1 MIWQTFFALQCKR
14 LYDNYEFTY
23 GMFSE
28 SDKLQAKLYAQAQ
41 IDLDHL
47 ADAARRNG
55 YAYGDIQ
62 FYSRMFKRK
71 LFTHYY
77 SRVKQLA

>member
-1 MIWQTFFALQCKR
+1 
-14 LYDNYEFTY
+14 
-23 GMFSE
+23 MFSE

-41 IDLDHL
+41 NDLDHL

-55 YAYGDIQ
+55 YSHGDIQ

>member
-1 MIWQTFFALQCKR
+1 
-14 LYDNYEFTY
+14 
-23 GMFSE
+23 MFSE

-47 ADAARRNG
+47 ADDARRNG
-55 YAYGDIQ
+55 YAHGDIQ

-77 SRVKQLA
+77 SRVKQPA

>member
-1 MIWQTFFALQCKR
+1 
-14 LYDNYEFTY
+14 
-23 GMFSE
+23 MFNE

-41 IDLDHL
+41 IDLDNL
-47 ADAARRNG
+47 ADDARRNG
-55 YAYGDIQ
+55 YAHGDIDL
-62 FYSRMFKRK
+62 YSRMFKRK

>member
-1 MIWQTFFALQCKR
+1 
-14 LYDNYEFTY
+14 
-23 GMFSE
+23 MFSE

-47 ADAARRNG
+47 ADDARRNG
-55 YAYGDIQ
+55 YAHGDIQ

-71 LFTHYY
+71 LFTSLLLKSEATSLTLFILH
-77 SRVKQLA
+77 SERKIL

>member
-1 MIWQTFFALQCKR
+1 
-14 LYDNYEFTY
+14 
-23 GMFSE
+23 MFSE

-47 ADAARRNG
+47 VQDAHRNG
-55 YAYGDIQ
+55 YAYGDIDL
-62 FYSRMFKRK
+62 YSRMYKRK

>member
-1 MIWQTFFALQCKR
+1 
-14 LYDNYEFTY
+14 
-23 GMFSE
+23 MFSE

-47 ADAARRNG
+47 ADDARKNG
-55 YAYGDIQ
+55 YAHGDIQ

-77 SRVKQLA
+77 SRVKQLALLFFIFHSERKIL

>member
-1 MIWQTFFALQCKR
+1 
-14 LYDNYEFTY
+14 
-23 GMFSE
+23 MFSE

-41 IDLDHL
+41 VDLDYL
-47 ADAARRNG
+47 AQNARRNG
-55 YAYGDIQ
+55 YSHGDIQ

>member
-1 MIWQTFFALQCKR
+1 
-14 LYDNYEFTY
+14 
-23 GMFSE
+23 MFSE

-41 IDLDHL
+41 IDLDNL
-47 ADAARRNG
+47 AQDARRNG
-55 YAYGDIQ
+55 YAHGDIQ
-62 FYSRMFKRK
+62 LYSRMFKRK

>member
-1 MIWQTFFALQCKR
+1 
-14 LYDNYEFTY
+14 
-23 GMFSE
+23 MFSE

-41 IDLDHL
+41 VDLDHL
-47 ADAARRNG
+47 AQNARRNG
-55 YAYGDIQ
+55 YSHGDIQ

-77 SRVKQLA
+77 SRVKQCTDPKKLDN

>member
-1 MIWQTFFALQCKR
+1 
-14 LYDNYEFTY
+14 
-23 GMFSE
+23 MFSE

-47 ADAARRNG
+47 TQDARRNG

>member
-1 MIWQTFFALQCKR
+1 
-14 LYDNYEFTY
+14 
-23 GMFSE
+23 MFSE
-28 SDKLQAKLYAQAQ
+28 SVKLQAKLYAQAQ

-47 ADAARRNG
+47 TQDARRNG
-55 YAYGDIQ
+55 YAHGDIDL
-62 FYSRMFKRK
+62 YSRMFKRK

>member
-1 MIWQTFFALQCKR
+1 
-14 LYDNYEFTY
+14 
-23 GMFSE
+23 MFSE

-41 IDLDHL
+41 VDLDRL
-47 ADAARRNG
+47 VRDAHRIG
-55 YAYGDIQ
+55 YAHGDIHL
-62 FYSRMFKRK
+62 YSRMFKRK

>member
-1 MIWQTFFALQCKR
+1 MITMNLPMVCLVNLINYR
-14 LYDNYEFTY
+14 LN
-23 GMFSE
+23 S
-28 SDKLQAKLYAQAQ
+28 QAQ

-47 ADAARRNG
+47 VQDARRNG
-55 YAYGDIQ
+55 YAHGDIQ

-77 SRVKQLA
+77 SRVKRLA

>member
-1 MIWQTFFALQCKR
+1 
-14 LYDNYEFTY
+14 
-23 GMFSE
+23 MFSE
-28 SDKLQAKLYAQAQ
+28 SDKLQAKLYAQTQ
-41 IDLDHL
+41 IDLDNL
-47 ADAARRNG
+47 AQDARRNG
-55 YAYGDIQ
+55 YAHGDIQ

>member
-1 MIWQTFFALQCKR
+1 
-14 LYDNYEFTY
+14 
-23 GMFSE
+23 MFNG
-28 SDKLQAKLYAQAQ
+28 SDKLQAKLYAQSQ
-41 IDLDHL
+41 VDLDHL
-47 ADAARRNG
+47 AQEARRIG
-55 YAYGDIQ
+55 YANGDIQ

>member
-1 MIWQTFFALQCKR
+1 
-14 LYDNYEFTY
+14 
-23 GMFSE
+23 MFSE

-47 ADAARRNG
+47 ADDARRNG
-55 YAYGDIQ
+55 YAQGDIQ

-77 SRVKQLA
+77 

>member
-1 MIWQTFFALQCKR
+1 
-14 LYDNYEFTY
+14 
-23 GMFSE
+23 MFSE

-55 YAYGDIQ
+55 YAHGDIDL
-62 FYSRMFKRK
+62 YSRMYKRK
-71 LFTHYY
+71 IFNHYY

>member
-1 MIWQTFFALQCKR
+1 
-14 LYDNYEFTY
+14 
-23 GMFSE
+23 MFSE

-41 IDLDHL
+41 IDLDRL
-47 ADAARRNG
+47 VQDAHRNG
-55 YAYGDIQ
+55 YVHGDIQ

>member
-1 MIWQTFFALQCKR
+1 
-14 LYDNYEFTY
+14 
-23 GMFSE
+23 MFSE

-47 ADAARRNG
+47 TQDARRNG
-55 YAYGDIQ
+55 YAHGDIDL
-62 FYSRMFKRK
+62 YSRMYKRK
-71 LFTHYY
+71 IFNHYY

>member
-41 IDLDHL
+41 IDLDNL
-47 ADAARRNG
+47 ADDARRNG
-55 YAYGDIQ
+55 YDHGDIQ

>member
-1 MIWQTFFALQCKR
+1 
-14 LYDNYEFTY
+14 
-23 GMFSE
+23 MFIE

-41 IDLDHL
+41 IDLDNL
-47 ADAARRNG
+47 AQDARRNG
-55 YAYGDIQ
+55 YAHGDIQ

-71 LFTHYY
+71 LFNHYY

>member
-1 MIWQTFFALQCKR
+1 
-14 LYDNYEFTY
+14 
-23 GMFSE
+23 MFSE
-28 SDKLQAKLYAQAQ
+28 SVKLQAKLYAQAQ

-47 ADAARRNG
+47 ADDAHRNG
-55 YAYGDIQ
+55 YAHGDIQ
-62 FYSRMFKRK
+62 FYSHMFKRK